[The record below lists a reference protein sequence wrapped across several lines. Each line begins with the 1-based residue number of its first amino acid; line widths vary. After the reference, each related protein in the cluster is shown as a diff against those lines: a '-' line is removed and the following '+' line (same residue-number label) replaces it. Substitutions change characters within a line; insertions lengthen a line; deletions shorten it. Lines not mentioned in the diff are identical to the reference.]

1 MATVIGNLR
10 ADIEL
15 IRPGRHG
22 DYYMLFDPSS
32 EHYFKIGEE
41 AVQILSRLDQ
51 PYELDAFMERLQR
64 TGVHASRDD
73 VLALVSF
80 LVQNSLLEP
89 GYGQVEMQKKKVAE
103 IKRQTRILR
112 WASAYM
118 FVKLP
123 PLRPAHILEAV
134 KPYTDFLVSRWMLWL
149 IALPALLGYILMI
162 RDFSAVRATFLDS
175 LSWAG
180 LAKYFVAI
188 LLLKVVHEM
197 AHALAANHFGCK
209 VRAFGI
215 SFIVFYPRMFT
226 DTTDSWRLPRK
237 QRLLIDAG
245 GIIGELLVG
254 GIAAL
259 LWCYTPPG
267 VAKSTMFYIFAVSTL
282 STLLANGNPL
292 IRYDG
297 YYILCDLVNMENLM
311 GRSTEYL
318 RNVFRWAVFGVG
330 ERPVEKRWLMLLTFG
345 IAAFIYKIFLYTAI
359 ILIIYAQFVK
369 AIAVVLL
376 LAEVYVLLIFPLWRE
391 LKTIRVLS
399 KKAAKRADRLR
410 IAVLVA
416 GIGTVLFF
424 PLSWDV
430 TLPAEIQ
437 PVRRELVV
445 TQEGG
450 ILTSEWPR
458 TARPVRKGDTLYQL
472 ASPQLEFGVARFS
485 WMARAD
491 ELLFGMQQLD
501 RESYGD
507 SLLTMEKLK
516 SDWIGIREMKRRSKM
531 LRGVAPEDGL
541 FVPAKDDITKG
552 IWFPAGMCI
561 GELVSDQ
568 LTVTAYADDR
578 QVRKLKEGT
587 AVTIYLPDSMQSLS
601 GRVRALDR
609 IPAKLQ
615 HSPLLQVYGGS
626 IPVYPDESQAGGF
639 ISVNALYRV
648 DIRFDDPAV
657 RQLQGRTVMARIH
670 HRERL
675 AGKMYDFAVSVLR
688 REF

>member
-22 DYYMLFDPSS
+22 DFYMLFDPSS
-32 EHYFKIGEE
+32 EHYFKIGED

-51 PYELDAFMERLQR
+51 PYELEAFLERLRR
-64 TGVHASRDD
+64 TGVQATKED
-73 VLALVSF
+73 VLTLVNF

-89 GYGQVEMQKKKVAE
+89 GYGQVEMQKKKVEE
-103 IKRQTRILR
+103 IKKQTRFLR
-112 WASAYM
+112 WASIYM
-118 FVKLP
+118 FIKLP
-123 PLRPAHILEAV
+123 PLRPARLMEV
-134 KPYTDFLVSRWMLWL
+134 LKPYTDFLVSRWMLCL
-149 IALPALLGYILMI
+149 IALPALVGYILII
-162 RDFSAVRATFLDS
+162 RDFSAVRATFMDS

-180 LAKYFVAI
+180 LAKYFAAI
-188 LLLKVVHEM
+188 LLLKVVHEI
-197 AHALAANHFGCK
+197 AHSLAANHFGCK
-209 VRAFGI
+209 VRAIGM
-215 SFIVFYPRMFT
+215 SFIVFYPRLFT

-245 GIIGELLVG
+245 GIISELLVG

-259 LWCYTPPG
+259 LWCYMPPG
-267 VAKSTMFYIFAVSTL
+267 AGKSTMFYIFAVSTL

-297 YYILCDLVNMENLM
+297 YYILCDLLNMENLM
-311 GRSTEYL
+311 GRSIEYL
-318 RNVFRWAVFGVG
+318 RSVFRWAVFGVG
-330 ERPVEKRWLMLLTFG
+330 ERPVEKRWVLLLSFG
-345 IAAFIYKIFLYTAI
+345 VAAFIYKIFLYTAI

-391 LKTIRVLS
+391 LKNIRALS
-399 KKAAKRADRLR
+399 RKAAKRADRLR
-410 IAVLVA
+410 IIVLLA

-424 PLSWDV
+424 PLSWNV
-430 TLPAEIQ
+430 ELPAEIQ
-437 PVRRELVV
+437 PVKRELVV
-445 TQEGG
+445 TQEAG
-450 ILTSEWPR
+450 ILVSDWPR
-458 TARPVRKGDTLYQL
+458 TAREVRKGETLYQL
-472 ASPQLEFGVARFS
+472 SSPQLDFSVVRFT
-485 WMARAD
+485 WMAKAD

-507 SLLTMEKLK
+507 SLLTREKLK
-516 SDWIGIREMKRRSKM
+516 SDWIGIREMKRRSTM

-541 FVPAKDDITKG
+541 FIPARDDISRG
-552 IWFPAGMCI
+552 SWFPPGLCI
-561 GELVSDQ
+561 GELVSPQ
-568 LTVTAYADDR
+568 LAVTAYADDR

-587 AVTIYLPDSMQSLS
+587 AVTIYLPDSMKSLRGKIRS
-601 GRVRALDR
+601 LDR

-615 HSPLLQVYGGS
+615 HTPLLQVYGGP

-648 DIRFDDPAV
+648 DIDFDDPAV
-657 RQLQGRTVMARIH
+657 RQLQGRTVMAKIH

-675 AGKMYDFAVSVLR
+675 IGKIFDFTVAVLR

>member
-1 MATVIGNLR
+1 MVIGNLR

-22 DYYMLFDPSS
+22 DFYMLFDPSS
-32 EHYFKIGEE
+32 EHYFKIGED

-51 PYELDAFMERLQR
+51 PYELEAFLERLRR
-64 TGVHASRDD
+64 TGVQATKED
-73 VLALVSF
+73 VLTLVNF

-89 GYGQVEMQKKKVAE
+89 GYGQVEMQKKKVEE
-103 IKRQTRILR
+103 IKKQTRFLR
-112 WASAYM
+112 WASIYM
-118 FVKLP
+118 FIKLP
-123 PLRPAHILEAV
+123 PLRPARLMEV
-134 KPYTDFLVSRWMLWL
+134 LKPYTDFLVSRWMLCL
-149 IALPALLGYILMI
+149 IALPALVGYILII
-162 RDFSAVRATFLDS
+162 RDFSAVRATFMDS

-188 LLLKVVHEM
+188 LLLKVVHEI
-197 AHALAANHFGCK
+197 AHSLAANHFGCK
-209 VRAFGI
+209 VRAIGM
-215 SFIVFYPRMFT
+215 SFIVFYPRLFT

-245 GIIGELLVG
+245 GIISELLVG

-259 LWCYTPPG
+259 LWCYMPPG
-267 VAKSTMFYIFAVSTL
+267 AGKSTMFYIFAVSTL

-297 YYILCDLVNMENLM
+297 YYILCDLLNMENLM
-311 GRSTEYL
+311 GRSIEYL
-318 RNVFRWAVFGVG
+318 RSIFRWAVFGVG
-330 ERPVEKRWLMLLTFG
+330 ERPVEKRWVLLLSFG
-345 IAAFIYKIFLYTAI
+345 VAAFIYKIFLYTAI

-391 LKTIRVLS
+391 LKNIRALS
-399 KKAAKRADRLR
+399 RKAAKRADRLR
-410 IAVLVA
+410 IIVLLA

-424 PLSWDV
+424 PLSWNV
-430 TLPAEIQ
+430 ELPAEIQ
-437 PVRRELVV
+437 PVKRELVV
-445 TQEGG
+445 TQEAG
-450 ILTSEWPR
+450 ILVSDWPR
-458 TARPVRKGDTLYQL
+458 TAREVRKGETLYQL
-472 ASPQLEFGVARFS
+472 SSPQLDFSVVRFT
-485 WMARAD
+485 WMAKAD

-507 SLLTMEKLK
+507 SLLTREKLK
-516 SDWIGIREMKRRSKM
+516 SDWIGIREMKRRSTM

-541 FVPAKDDITKG
+541 FIPARDDISRG
-552 IWFPAGMCI
+552 SWFPPGLCI
-561 GELVSDQ
+561 GELVSPQ
-568 LTVTAYADDR
+568 LAVTAYADDR

-587 AVTIYLPDSMQSLS
+587 AVTIYLPDSMKSLRGKIRS
-601 GRVRALDR
+601 LDR

-615 HSPLLQVYGGS
+615 HTPLLQVYGGP

-648 DIRFDDPAV
+648 DIDFDDPAV
-657 RQLQGRTVMARIH
+657 RQLQGRTVMAKIH

-675 AGKMYDFAVSVLR
+675 IGKIFDFTVAVLR

>member
-22 DYYMLFDPSS
+22 DFYMLFDPSS
-32 EHYFKIGEE
+32 EHYFKVGEE

-51 PYELDAFMERLQR
+51 PYELEDFMIRLQR
-64 TGVHASRDD
+64 TGVQASRED
-73 VLALVSF
+73 VVTLVNF

-89 GYGQVEMQKKKVAE
+89 GYGQIEMQKKKVEE
-103 IKRQTRILR
+103 IKHQTRFLR

-118 FVKLP
+118 FIKLP
-123 PLRPAHILEAV
+123 PLRPARFLESIR
-134 KPYTDFLVSRWMLWL
+134 PYTDFLVSRWMMWL
-149 IALPALLGYILMI
+149 IAVPALLGYILII
-162 RDFSAVRATFLDS
+162 RDFSAVRATFMDS

-180 LAKYFVAI
+180 LAKYFAAI

-197 AHALAANHFGCK
+197 AHSLAANHFGCK
-209 VRAFGI
+209 VRAVGM
-215 SFIVFYPRMFT
+215 SFIVFYPRLFT

-245 GIIGELLVG
+245 GIISELLVG

-259 LWCYTPPG
+259 LWCYMPPG

-297 YYILCDLVNMENLM
+297 YYILCDLLNMENLM

-330 ERPVEKRWLMLLTFG
+330 ERPEEKRRVLLLTFG
-345 IAAFIYKIFLYTAI
+345 VAAFIYKIFLYTAI
-359 ILIIYAQFVK
+359 ILIIYSQFVK

-391 LKTIRVLS
+391 LKTIRMLS

-410 IAVLVA
+410 IAVLLA
-416 GIGTVLFF
+416 GIGVVLFF

-430 TLPAEIQ
+430 SLPAEIQ
-437 PVRRELVV
+437 PARRELVV

-458 TARPVRKGDTLYQL
+458 TALPVRKGDTLYQL
-472 ASPQLEFGVARFS
+472 ASPQLEFGVERFR

-491 ELLFGMQQLD
+491 ELLFGMQQLE

-507 SLLTMEKLK
+507 SLLTREKLK

-531 LRGVAPEDGL
+531 LRGISAEDGL
-541 FVPAKDDITKG
+541 FIPARDDISKG
-552 IWFPAGMCI
+552 IWFPSGLCI
-561 GELVSDQ
+561 GELVSPQ
-568 LTVTAYADDR
+568 LAVTAYADDR

-587 AVTIYLPDSMQSLS
+587 AVTIYLPDGMQGLRGKIS
-601 GRVRALDR
+601 ALDR

-615 HSPLLQVYGGS
+615 QSPLLQVYGGP
-626 IPVYPDESQAGGF
+626 IPVYPDESQAGRF

-648 DIRFDDPAV
+648 EIQFDDPAV

-675 AGKMYDFAVSVLR
+675 AGKIFDFAVSVLR

>member
-1 MATVIGNLR
+1 MVIGNLR

-22 DYYMLFDPSS
+22 DFYMLFDPSS
-32 EHYFKIGEE
+32 EHYFKIGED

-51 PYELDAFMERLQR
+51 PYELEAFLERLRR
-64 TGVHASRDD
+64 TGVQATKED
-73 VLALVSF
+73 VLTLVNF

-89 GYGQVEMQKKKVAE
+89 GYGQVEMQKKKVEE
-103 IKRQTRILR
+103 IKKQTRFLR
-112 WASAYM
+112 WASIYM
-118 FVKLP
+118 FIKLP
-123 PLRPAHILEAV
+123 PLRPARLMEV
-134 KPYTDFLVSRWMLWL
+134 LKPYTDFLVSRWMLCL
-149 IALPALLGYILMI
+149 IALPALVGYILII
-162 RDFSAVRATFLDS
+162 RDFSAVRATFMDS

-180 LAKYFVAI
+180 LAKYFAAI
-188 LLLKVVHEM
+188 LLLKVVHEI
-197 AHALAANHFGCK
+197 AHSLAANHFGCK
-209 VRAFGI
+209 VRAIGM
-215 SFIVFYPRMFT
+215 SFIVFYPRLFT

-245 GIIGELLVG
+245 GIISELLVG

-259 LWCYTPPG
+259 LWCYMPPG
-267 VAKSTMFYIFAVSTL
+267 AGKSTMFYIFAVSTL

-297 YYILCDLVNMENLM
+297 YYILCDLLNMENLM
-311 GRSTEYL
+311 GRSIEYL
-318 RNVFRWAVFGVG
+318 RSIFRWAVFGVG
-330 ERPVEKRWLMLLTFG
+330 ERPVEKRWVLLLSFG
-345 IAAFIYKIFLYTAI
+345 VAAFIYKIFLYTAI

-391 LKTIRVLS
+391 LKNIRALS
-399 KKAAKRADRLR
+399 RKAAKRADRLR
-410 IAVLVA
+410 IIVLLA

-424 PLSWDV
+424 PLSWNV
-430 TLPAEIQ
+430 ELPAEIQ
-437 PVRRELVV
+437 PVKRELVV
-445 TQEGG
+445 TQEAG
-450 ILTSEWPR
+450 ILVSDWPR
-458 TARPVRKGDTLYQL
+458 TAREVRKGETLYQL
-472 ASPQLEFGVARFS
+472 SSPQLDFSVVRFT
-485 WMARAD
+485 WMAKAD

-507 SLLTMEKLK
+507 SLLTREKLK
-516 SDWIGIREMKRRSKM
+516 SDWIGIREMKRRSTM

-541 FVPAKDDITKG
+541 FIPARDDISRG
-552 IWFPAGMCI
+552 SWFPPGLCI
-561 GELVSDQ
+561 GELVSPQ
-568 LTVTAYADDR
+568 LAVTAYADDR

-587 AVTIYLPDSMQSLS
+587 AVTIYLPDSMKSLRGKIRS
-601 GRVRALDR
+601 LDR

-615 HSPLLQVYGGS
+615 HTPLLQVYGGP

-648 DIRFDDPAV
+648 DIDFDDPAV
-657 RQLQGRTVMARIH
+657 RQLQGRTVMAKIH

-675 AGKMYDFAVSVLR
+675 IGKIFDFSVAVLR

>member
-103 IKRQTRILR
+103 IKRQTRLLR

-123 PLRPAHILEAV
+123 PLRPAHILEAI

-215 SFIVFYPRMFT
+215 SFIVFYPRLFT

-318 RNVFRWAVFGVG
+318 RNVF
-330 ERPVEKRWLMLLTFG
+330 
-345 IAAFIYKIFLYTAI
+345 AF
-359 ILIIYAQFVK
+359 
-369 AIAVVLL
+369 
-376 LAEVYVLLIFPLWRE
+376 
-391 LKTIRVLS
+391 
-399 KKAAKRADRLR
+399 
-410 IAVLVA
+410 
-416 GIGTVLFF
+416 
-424 PLSWDV
+424 
-430 TLPAEIQ
+430 
-437 PVRRELVV
+437 
-445 TQEGG
+445 
-450 ILTSEWPR
+450 
-458 TARPVRKGDTLYQL
+458 
-472 ASPQLEFGVARFS
+472 
-485 WMARAD
+485 
-491 ELLFGMQQLD
+491 
-501 RESYGD
+501 
-507 SLLTMEKLK
+507 
-516 SDWIGIREMKRRSKM
+516 
-531 LRGVAPEDGL
+531 
-541 FVPAKDDITKG
+541 
-552 IWFPAGMCI
+552 
-561 GELVSDQ
+561 
-568 LTVTAYADDR
+568 
-578 QVRKLKEGT
+578 
-587 AVTIYLPDSMQSLS
+587 
-601 GRVRALDR
+601 
-609 IPAKLQ
+609 
-615 HSPLLQVYGGS
+615 SPLNFTAS
-626 IPVYPDESQAGGF
+626 INLFSPF
-639 ISVNALYRV
+639 L
-648 DIRFDDPAV
+648 
-657 RQLQGRTVMARIH
+657 H
-670 HRERL
+670 
-675 AGKMYDFAVSVLR
+675 K
-688 REF
+688 

>member
-1 MATVIGNLR
+1 MALVISNLR

-22 DYYMLFDPSS
+22 DFYMLFDPSS

-51 PYELDAFMERLQR
+51 PYELEAFLERLRR
-64 TGVHASRDD
+64 TGVQTTREE
-73 VLALVSF
+73 VLTLVNF
-80 LVQNSLLEP
+80 LIQNSLLEP

-103 IKRQTRILR
+103 IKRQTLFLR
-112 WASAYM
+112 WAAAYM
-118 FVKLP
+118 FIKLP
-123 PLRPAHILEAV
+123 PLRPARVLEAL
-134 KPYTDFLVSRWMLWL
+134 KPYTDFLVSRWMIYL
-149 IALPALLGYILMI
+149 IALPALIGYILI
-162 RDFSAVRATFLDS
+162 LRDFSAVRATFMDS

-188 LLLKVVHEM
+188 LFLKVVHEM
-197 AHALAANHFGCK
+197 AHSLAANHFGCK
-209 VRAFGI
+209 VRAVGM
-215 SFIVFYPRMFT
+215 SFIVFYPRLFT
-226 DTTDSWRLPRK
+226 DTTDSWRLPRR
-237 QRLLIDAG
+237 QRLLIDAA
-245 GIIGELLVG
+245 GIISELLVG

-259 LWCYTPPG
+259 LWCYMPPG
-267 VAKSTMFYIFAVSTL
+267 AGKSTMFYIFAVSTL

-297 YYILCDLVNMENLM
+297 YYILCDLLNMENLM
-311 GRSTEYL
+311 GRSIEYL
-318 RNVFRWAVFGVG
+318 RSVFRWAVFGVG
-330 ERPVEKRWLMLLTFG
+330 ERPVEKRWVLLLTFG
-345 IAAFIYKIFLYTAI
+345 VAAFIYKIFLYTAI

-391 LKTIRVLS
+391 LKNIRALS
-399 KKAAKRADRLR
+399 RKAAKRADRLR
-410 IAVLVA
+410 IIVLLA

-424 PLSWDV
+424 PLSWNV
-430 TLPAEIQ
+430 ELPAEIQ
-437 PVRRELVV
+437 PVKRELVV
-445 TQEGG
+445 TQEAG
-450 ILTSEWPR
+450 ILVSEWPR
-458 TARPVRKGDTLYQL
+458 TARNVRKGETLYQL
-472 ASPQLEFGVARFS
+472 SSPQLDFGVERFS
-485 WMARAD
+485 WMAKAD

-507 SLLTMEKLK
+507 SLLTREKLK
-516 SDWIGIREMKRRSKM
+516 SDWIGIREMKRRSTM

-541 FVPAKDDITKG
+541 FIPARDDISRG
-552 IWFPAGMCI
+552 RWFPPGLCI
-561 GELVSDQ
+561 GELVSPR
-568 LTVTAYADDR
+568 LAVTAYADDR

-587 AVTIYLPDSMQSLS
+587 AVTIYLPDSLTALR
-601 GRVRALDR
+601 GKVRSVDR

-615 HSPLLQVYGGS
+615 HTPLLQVFGGP
-626 IPVYPDESQAGGF
+626 IPVYPDENQAGGF

-648 DIRFDDPAV
+648 DIDFADPAV
-657 RQLQGRTVMARIH
+657 RQLQGRTVMAKVH

-675 AGKMYDFAVSVLR
+675 IGKIFDFTVAVLR

>member
-1 MATVIGNLR
+1 MVIGNLR

-22 DYYMLFDPSS
+22 DFYMLFDPSS
-32 EHYFKIGEE
+32 EHYFKIGED

-51 PYELDAFMERLQR
+51 PYELEAFLERLRR
-64 TGVHASRDD
+64 TGVQATKED
-73 VLALVSF
+73 VLTLVNF

-89 GYGQVEMQKKKVAE
+89 GYGQVEMQKKKVEE
-103 IKRQTRILR
+103 IKKQTRFLR
-112 WASAYM
+112 WASIYM
-118 FVKLP
+118 FIKLP
-123 PLRPAHILEAV
+123 PLRPARLMEV
-134 KPYTDFLVSRWMLWL
+134 LKPYTDFLVSRWMLCL
-149 IALPALLGYILMI
+149 IALPALVGYILII
-162 RDFSAVRATFLDS
+162 RDFSAVRATFMDS

-180 LAKYFVAI
+180 LAKYFAAI
-188 LLLKVVHEM
+188 LLLKVVHEI
-197 AHALAANHFGCK
+197 AHSLAANHFGCK
-209 VRAFGI
+209 VRAIGM
-215 SFIVFYPRMFT
+215 SFIVFYPRLFT

-245 GIIGELLVG
+245 GIISELLVG

-259 LWCYTPPG
+259 LWCYMPPG
-267 VAKSTMFYIFAVSTL
+267 AGKSTMFYIFAVSTL

-297 YYILCDLVNMENLM
+297 YYILCDLLNMENLM
-311 GRSTEYL
+311 GRSIEYL
-318 RNVFRWAVFGVG
+318 RSVFRWAVFGVG
-330 ERPVEKRWLMLLTFG
+330 ERPVEKRWVLLLSFG
-345 IAAFIYKIFLYTAI
+345 VAAFIYKIFLYTAI

-391 LKTIRVLS
+391 LKNIRALS
-399 KKAAKRADRLR
+399 RKAAKRADRLR
-410 IAVLVA
+410 IIVLLA

-424 PLSWDV
+424 PLSWNV
-430 TLPAEIQ
+430 ELPAEIQ
-437 PVRRELVV
+437 PVKRELVV
-445 TQEGG
+445 TQEAG
-450 ILTSEWPR
+450 ILVSDWPR
-458 TARPVRKGDTLYQL
+458 TAREVRKGETLYQL
-472 ASPQLEFGVARFS
+472 SSPQLDFSVVRFT
-485 WMARAD
+485 WMAKAD

-507 SLLTMEKLK
+507 SLLTREKLK
-516 SDWIGIREMKRRSKM
+516 SDWIGIREMKRRSTM

-541 FVPAKDDITKG
+541 FIPARDDISRG
-552 IWFPAGMCI
+552 SWFPPGLCI
-561 GELVSDQ
+561 GELVSPQ
-568 LTVTAYADDR
+568 LAVTAYADDR

-587 AVTIYLPDSMQSLS
+587 AVTIYLPDSMKSLRGKIRS
-601 GRVRALDR
+601 LDR

-615 HSPLLQVYGGS
+615 HTPLLQVYGGP

-648 DIRFDDPAV
+648 DIDFDDPAV
-657 RQLQGRTVMARIH
+657 RQLQGRTVMAKIH

-675 AGKMYDFAVSVLR
+675 IGKIFDFSVAVLR

>member
-1 MATVIGNLR
+1 MAAVIGNLR

-22 DYYMLFDPSS
+22 DFYMLFDPSS
-32 EHYFKIGEE
+32 EHYFKIGED

-51 PYELDAFMERLQR
+51 PYELEAFLERLRR
-64 TGVHASRDD
+64 TGVQATKED
-73 VLALVSF
+73 VLTLVNF

-89 GYGQVEMQKKKVAE
+89 GYGQVEMQKKKVEE
-103 IKRQTRILR
+103 IKKQTRFLR
-112 WASAYM
+112 WASIYM
-118 FVKLP
+118 FIKLP
-123 PLRPAHILEAV
+123 PLRPARLMEV
-134 KPYTDFLVSRWMLWL
+134 LKPYTDFLVSRWMLCL
-149 IALPALLGYILMI
+149 IALPALVGYILII
-162 RDFSAVRATFLDS
+162 RDFSAVRATFMDS

-188 LLLKVVHEM
+188 LLLKVVHEI
-197 AHALAANHFGCK
+197 AHSLAANHFGCK
-209 VRAFGI
+209 VRAIGM
-215 SFIVFYPRMFT
+215 SFIVFYPRLFT

-245 GIIGELLVG
+245 GIISELLVG

-259 LWCYTPPG
+259 LWCYMPPG
-267 VAKSTMFYIFAVSTL
+267 AGKSTMFYIFAVSTL

-297 YYILCDLVNMENLM
+297 YYILCDLLNMENLM
-311 GRSTEYL
+311 GRSIEYL
-318 RNVFRWAVFGVG
+318 RSVFRWAVFGVG
-330 ERPVEKRWLMLLTFG
+330 ERPVEKRWVLLLSFG
-345 IAAFIYKIFLYTAI
+345 VAAFIYKIFLYTAI

-391 LKTIRVLS
+391 LKNIRALS
-399 KKAAKRADRLR
+399 RKAAKRADRLR
-410 IAVLVA
+410 IIVLLA

-424 PLSWDV
+424 PLSWNV
-430 TLPAEIQ
+430 ELPAEIQ
-437 PVRRELVV
+437 PVKRELVV
-445 TQEGG
+445 TQEAG
-450 ILTSEWPR
+450 ILVSDWPR
-458 TARPVRKGDTLYQL
+458 TAREVRKGETLYQL
-472 ASPQLEFGVARFS
+472 SSPQLDFSVVRFT
-485 WMARAD
+485 WMAKAD

-507 SLLTMEKLK
+507 SLLTREKLK
-516 SDWIGIREMKRRSKM
+516 SDWIGIREMKRRSTM

-541 FVPAKDDITKG
+541 FIPARDDISRG
-552 IWFPAGMCI
+552 SWFPPGLCI
-561 GELVSDQ
+561 GELVSPQ
-568 LTVTAYADDR
+568 LAVTAYADDR

-587 AVTIYLPDSMQSLS
+587 AVTIYLPDSMKSLRGKIRS
-601 GRVRALDR
+601 LDR

-615 HSPLLQVYGGS
+615 HTPLLQVYGGP

-648 DIRFDDPAV
+648 DIDFDDPAV
-657 RQLQGRTVMARIH
+657 RQLQGRTVMAKIH

-675 AGKMYDFAVSVLR
+675 IGKIFDFTVAVLR

>member
-22 DYYMLFDPSS
+22 DFYMLFDPSS
-32 EHYFKIGEE
+32 EHYFKIGED

-51 PYELDAFMERLQR
+51 PYELEAFLERLRR
-64 TGVHASRDD
+64 TGVQATKED
-73 VLALVSF
+73 VLTLVNF

-89 GYGQVEMQKKKVAE
+89 GYGQVEMQKKKVEE
-103 IKRQTRILR
+103 IKKQTRFLR
-112 WASAYM
+112 WASIYM
-118 FVKLP
+118 FIKLP
-123 PLRPAHILEAV
+123 PLRPARLMEV
-134 KPYTDFLVSRWMLWL
+134 LKPYTDFLVSRWMLCL
-149 IALPALLGYILMI
+149 IALPALVGYILII
-162 RDFSAVRATFLDS
+162 RDFSAVRATFMDS

-188 LLLKVVHEM
+188 LLLKVVHEI
-197 AHALAANHFGCK
+197 AHSLAANHFGCK
-209 VRAFGI
+209 VRAIGM
-215 SFIVFYPRMFT
+215 SFIVFYPRLFT
-226 DTTDSWRLPRK
+226 DTTDSWRLPRR

-245 GIIGELLVG
+245 GIISELLVG

-259 LWCYTPPG
+259 LWCYMPPG
-267 VAKSTMFYIFAVSTL
+267 AGKSTMFYIFAVSTL

-297 YYILCDLVNMENLM
+297 YYILCDLLNMENLM
-311 GRSTEYL
+311 GRSIEYL
-318 RNVFRWAVFGVG
+318 RSIFRWAVFGVG
-330 ERPVEKRWLMLLTFG
+330 ERPVEKRWVLLLSFG
-345 IAAFIYKIFLYTAI
+345 VAAFIYKIFLYTAI

-391 LKTIRVLS
+391 LKNIRALS
-399 KKAAKRADRLR
+399 RKAAKRADRLR
-410 IAVLVA
+410 IIVLLA

-424 PLSWDV
+424 PLSWNV
-430 TLPAEIQ
+430 ELPAEIQ
-437 PVRRELVV
+437 PVKRELVV
-445 TQEGG
+445 TQEAG
-450 ILTSEWPR
+450 ILVSDWPR
-458 TARPVRKGDTLYQL
+458 TAREVRKGETLYQL
-472 ASPQLEFGVARFS
+472 SSPQLDFSVVRFT
-485 WMARAD
+485 WMAKAD

-507 SLLTMEKLK
+507 SLLTREKLK
-516 SDWIGIREMKRRSKM
+516 SDWIGIREMKRRSTM

-541 FVPAKDDITKG
+541 FIPARDDISRG
-552 IWFPAGMCI
+552 SWFPPGLCI
-561 GELVSDQ
+561 GELVSPQ
-568 LTVTAYADDR
+568 LAVTAYADDR

-587 AVTIYLPDSMQSLS
+587 AVTIYLPDSMKSLRGKIRS
-601 GRVRALDR
+601 LDR

-615 HSPLLQVYGGS
+615 HTPLLQVYGGP

-648 DIRFDDPAV
+648 DIDFDDPAV
-657 RQLQGRTVMARIH
+657 RQLQGRTVMAKIH

-675 AGKMYDFAVSVLR
+675 IGKIFDFTVAVLR

>member
-22 DYYMLFDPSS
+22 DFYMLFDPSS
-32 EHYFKIGEE
+32 EHYFKIGED

-51 PYELDAFMERLQR
+51 PYELEAFLERLRR
-64 TGVHASRDD
+64 TGVQATKED
-73 VLALVSF
+73 VLTLVNF

-89 GYGQVEMQKKKVAE
+89 GYGQVEMQKKKVEE
-103 IKRQTRILR
+103 IKKQTRFLR
-112 WASAYM
+112 WASIYM
-118 FVKLP
+118 FIKLP
-123 PLRPAHILEAV
+123 PLRPARLMEV
-134 KPYTDFLVSRWMLWL
+134 LKPYTDFLVSRWMLCL
-149 IALPALLGYILMI
+149 IALPALVGYILII
-162 RDFSAVRATFLDS
+162 RDFSAVRATFMDS

-180 LAKYFVAI
+180 LAKYFAAI
-188 LLLKVVHEM
+188 LLLKVVHEI
-197 AHALAANHFGCK
+197 AHSLAANHFGCK
-209 VRAFGI
+209 VRAIGM
-215 SFIVFYPRMFT
+215 SFIVFYPRLFT

-245 GIIGELLVG
+245 GIISELLVG

-259 LWCYTPPG
+259 LWCYMPPG
-267 VAKSTMFYIFAVSTL
+267 AGKSTMFYIFAVSTL

-297 YYILCDLVNMENLM
+297 YYILCDLLNMENLM
-311 GRSTEYL
+311 GRSIEYL
-318 RNVFRWAVFGVG
+318 RSVFRWAVFGVG
-330 ERPVEKRWLMLLTFG
+330 ERPVEKRWVLLLSFG
-345 IAAFIYKIFLYTAI
+345 VAAFIYKIFLYTAI

-391 LKTIRVLS
+391 LKNIRALS
-399 KKAAKRADRLR
+399 RKAAKRADRLR
-410 IAVLVA
+410 IIVLLA

-424 PLSWDV
+424 PLSWNV
-430 TLPAEIQ
+430 ELPAEIQ
-437 PVRRELVV
+437 PVKRELVV
-445 TQEGG
+445 TQEAG
-450 ILTSEWPR
+450 ILVSDWPR
-458 TARPVRKGDTLYQL
+458 TAREVRKGETLYQL
-472 ASPQLEFGVARFS
+472 SSPQLDFSVVRFT
-485 WMARAD
+485 WMAKAD

-507 SLLTMEKLK
+507 SLLTREKLK
-516 SDWIGIREMKRRSKM
+516 SDWIGIREMKRRSTM

-541 FVPAKDDITKG
+541 FIPARDDISCG
-552 IWFPAGMCI
+552 SWFPPGLCI
-561 GELVSDQ
+561 GELVSPQ
-568 LTVTAYADDR
+568 LAVTAYADDR

-587 AVTIYLPDSMQSLS
+587 AVTIYLPDSMKSLRGKIRS
-601 GRVRALDR
+601 LDR

-615 HSPLLQVYGGS
+615 HTPLLQVYGGP

-648 DIRFDDPAV
+648 DIDFDDPAV
-657 RQLQGRTVMARIH
+657 RQLQGRTVMAKIH

-675 AGKMYDFAVSVLR
+675 IGKIFDFTVAVLR

>member
-22 DYYMLFDPSS
+22 DFYMLFDPSS
-32 EHYFKIGEE
+32 EHYFKIGED

-51 PYELDAFMERLQR
+51 PYELEAFLERLRR
-64 TGVHASRDD
+64 TGVQATKED
-73 VLALVSF
+73 VLTLVNF

-89 GYGQVEMQKKKVAE
+89 GYGQVEMQKKKVEE
-103 IKRQTRILR
+103 IKKQTRFLR
-112 WASAYM
+112 WASIYM
-118 FVKLP
+118 FIKLP
-123 PLRPAHILEAV
+123 PLRPARLMEV
-134 KPYTDFLVSRWMLWL
+134 LKPYTDFLVSRWMLCL
-149 IALPALLGYILMI
+149 IALPALVGYILII
-162 RDFSAVRATFLDS
+162 RDFSAVRATFMDS

-188 LLLKVVHEM
+188 LLLKVVHEI
-197 AHALAANHFGCK
+197 AHSLAANHFGCK
-209 VRAFGI
+209 VRAIGM
-215 SFIVFYPRMFT
+215 SFIVFYPRLFT

-245 GIIGELLVG
+245 GIISELLVG

-259 LWCYTPPG
+259 LWCYMPPG
-267 VAKSTMFYIFAVSTL
+267 AGKSTMFYIFAVSTL

-297 YYILCDLVNMENLM
+297 YYILCDLLNMENLM
-311 GRSTEYL
+311 GRSIEYL
-318 RNVFRWAVFGVG
+318 RSIFRWAVFGVG
-330 ERPVEKRWLMLLTFG
+330 ERPVEKRWVLLLSFG
-345 IAAFIYKIFLYTAI
+345 VAAFIYKIFLYTAI

-391 LKTIRVLS
+391 LKNIRALS
-399 KKAAKRADRLR
+399 RKAAKRADRLR
-410 IAVLVA
+410 IIVLLA

-424 PLSWDV
+424 PLSWNV
-430 TLPAEIQ
+430 ELPAEIQ
-437 PVRRELVV
+437 PVKRELVV
-445 TQEGG
+445 TQEAG
-450 ILTSEWPR
+450 ILVSDWPR
-458 TARPVRKGDTLYQL
+458 TAREVRKGETLYQL
-472 ASPQLEFGVARFS
+472 SSPQLDFSVVRFT
-485 WMARAD
+485 WMAKAD

-507 SLLTMEKLK
+507 SLLTREKLK
-516 SDWIGIREMKRRSKM
+516 SDWIGIREMKRRSTM

-541 FVPAKDDITKG
+541 FIPARDDISRG
-552 IWFPAGMCI
+552 SWFPPGLCI
-561 GELVSDQ
+561 GELVSPQ
-568 LTVTAYADDR
+568 LAVTAYADDR

-587 AVTIYLPDSMQSLS
+587 AVTIYLPDSMKSLRGKIRS
-601 GRVRALDR
+601 LDR

-615 HSPLLQVYGGS
+615 HTPLLQVYGGP

-648 DIRFDDPAV
+648 DIDFDDPAV
-657 RQLQGRTVMARIH
+657 RQLQGRTVMAKIH

-675 AGKMYDFAVSVLR
+675 IGKIFDFTVAVLR